1 MRTIPLQDR
10 LDALSAE
17 GEVYRELPE
26 GRVRCLACAHRCLIP
41 PGRRGVC
48 QVRYNQDGRLRVPFG
63 YVAGVQAD
71 PTEKKPFF
79 HVLPGSWVLTFGM
92 LGCDLH
98 CAYCQ
103 NWVSSQALRDA
114 RAGFEPTPASPRELV
129 GLALRAGA
137 RLVASSY
144 NEPLITVEWAAA
156 VFREARR
163 AGLRTLFVSNG
174 HATPEVLAYL
184 RPWCDGYK
192 IDLKSM
198 SDRQYRRLGG
208 RLEPVLET
216 VRQAHRLGFWVEVVT
231 LVVPGFNDSDEELRE
246 AAAFIASVSPAI
258 PWHVTAFH
266 PDYRMQATPPT
277 TVRRLMEAAR
287 IGREAGLTFV
297 YVGNVRDPQ
306 AHRWENTWCPGCGAL
321 LVERF
326 GFAVTA
332 NRLTA
337 DGRCPECAVAVPGVW
352 R

>member
-1 MRTIPLQDR
+1 MVATPLQDR

-79 HVLPGSWVLTFGM
+79 HVLPGSTVLTFGM

-98 CAYCQ
+98 CPYCQ
-103 NWVSSQALRDA
+103 NWVSSQALRDP
-114 RAGFEPTPASPRELV
+114 RAGFSPSPTSPEELV
-129 GLALRAGA
+129 ALARRAGA

-144 NEPLITVEWAAA
+144 NEPLITVEWAVA

-231 LVVPGFNDSDEELRE
+231 LVVPGFNDSDGELRE

-266 PDYRMQATPPT
+266 PDYRMQTALPT
-277 TVRRLMEAAR
+277 TVRRLLEAAR
-287 IGREAGLTFV
+287 IGREAGLAFV
-297 YVGNVRDPQ
+297 YVGNVWDPQ

-332 NRLTA
+332 NRLTGE
-337 DGRCPECAVAVPGVW
+337 GRCPECAFAVPGVW
-352 R
+352 N